1 MKAQRA
7 LARRAAGAR
16 AGGWVGARARPVCTH
31 VSESDPAITQASL
44 PQSPTLLPLHTHP
57 RSRRAGTPR
66 VLWRHCSK
74 TMMSCCEAWTGWPSR
89 WAGRRCTPP
98 PHPPPPTQ
106 PIGWEQQ
113 QQQQTPCAPSAAA
126 LPTLGRPTPHPPTR
140 THLHPQRY
148 TDPTSHAVGSLFSLR
163 STSVAP
169 DKVGRGDGGAQGCQA
184 CVSGGV
190 GGRRG
195 RKMSL
200 VAARSCPPAD
210 LAGEGRQAHAH
221 LLPHLPA
228 RQHPAGPLAEPAGDS
243 QGAA

>member
-1 MKAQRA
+1 MSPAKRQLRMKAQRA

-98 PHPPPPTQ
+98 PTPPHPPNPLAGSSSSSNRRPAPHPPPLYPPSGGPPRTPPPAPTYTRSAT
-106 PIGWEQQ
+106 PTPPATRWALSS
-113 QQQQTPCAPSAAA
+113 PCAPRQSRRTRWAGGTGARKGA
-126 LPTLGRPTPHPPTR
+126 RP
-140 THLHPQRY
+140 
-148 TDPTSHAVGSLFSLR
+148 VC
-163 STSVAP
+163 
-169 DKVGRGDGGAQGCQA
+169 RGVWGGGGGA
-184 CVSGGV
+184 
-190 GGRRG
+190 
-195 RKMSL
+195 K
-200 VAARSCPPAD
+200 
-210 LAGEGRQAHAH
+210 
-221 LLPHLPA
+221 
-228 RQHPAGPLAEPAGDS
+228 
-243 QGAA
+243 